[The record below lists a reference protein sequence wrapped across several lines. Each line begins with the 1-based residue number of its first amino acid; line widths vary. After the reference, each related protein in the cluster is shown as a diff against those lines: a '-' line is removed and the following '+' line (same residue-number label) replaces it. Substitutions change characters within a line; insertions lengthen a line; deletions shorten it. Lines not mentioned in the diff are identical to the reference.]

1 MANLQIK
8 FGKDNAPCKV
18 IAFLSPTCTFCPTF
32 YKKHLPKI
40 LSIGGS
46 QIQVVVYPVIR
57 NDVDLNVI
65 GQMGVMG
72 ANGQKAF
79 NNFYSVSG
87 KSREDYEEKFR
98 AKFGIE
104 RYDVDA
110 KGFKEIAVSA
120 LKNTS
125 VCKNNWKIKST
136 PAVVI
141 NGASMSGLDDIKA
154 LFKSV
159 QILTKG

>member
-8 FGKDNAPCKV
+8 FGEDNAPCKV

-72 ANGQKAF
+72 ANGQKE
-79 NNFYSVSG
+79 
-87 KSREDYEEKFR
+87 SR
-98 AKFGIE
+98 
-104 RYDVDA
+104 
-110 KGFKEIAVSA
+110 
-120 LKNTS
+120 
-125 VCKNNWKIKST
+125 T
-136 PAVVI
+136 PRI
-141 NGASMSGLDDIKA
+141 TA
-154 LFKSV
+154 LFMS
-159 QILTKG
+159 IE

>member
-65 GQMGVMG
+65 GQMGVMR

-79 NNFYSVSG
+79 NSIYSVSG
-87 KSREDYEEKFR
+87 DSREDYEEKFR
-98 AKFGIE
+98 VKFEIE
-104 RYDVDA
+104 KFDVDA
-110 KGFKEIAVSA
+110 KGFKDTVVSA

-125 VCKNNWKIKST
+125 VCKNIWKIQST
-136 PAVVI
+136 PALII
-141 NGASMSGLDDIKA
+141 NGASMSGLDDIQA

-159 QILTKG
+159 QLLTKG